1 MHGASAATPPL
12 SSCPHENAPLRT
24 DCGRVQQCAP
34 PKCLLLQPALCPCL
48 SVRGTVQLMVGPKVS
63 RPAPRAPRM
72 RIDFSYGIRR
82 CIACMDPKY
91 TRSAWAKCSQPAPR
105 YNLSLSLT
113 LSRTHARTPPPPF
126 HFSFLSH
133 FSPPPPTAQILD
145 PISPLLDWATP
156 PSAMAPPAASAAFT
170 FARAPNSTTRPA
182 TACRHLGHST
192 ACADAQDAR
201 LQYVCPQGGKR
212 H

>member
-72 RIDFSYGIRR
+72 RIDFSYGIKR
-82 CIACMDPKY
+82 CIACMDP
-91 TRSAWAKCSQPAPR
+91 SIQGQPGPSVVSLHQT
-105 YNLSLSLT
+105 YSLSHT
-113 LSRTHARTPPPPF
+113 HTHARTPPPPPF
-126 HFSFLSH
+126 HFSPLSH
-133 FSPPPPTAQILD
+133 FSPPPPTAQVLD

-156 PSAMAPPAASAAFT
+156 PSAMAPLAASAAFT

-182 TACRHLGHST
+182 TACRHSGHST

-201 LQYVCPQGGKR
+201 LQYVCPQGG
-212 H
+212 

>member
-72 RIDFSYGIRR
+72 RIDFSYGIKR
-82 CIACMDPKY
+82 CIACMDP
-91 TRSAWAKCSQPAPR
+91 SIQGQPGPSVV
-105 YNLSLSLT
+105 SLHQDIISLT
-113 LSRTHARTPPPPF
+113 HAYARTHASSSS
-126 HFSFLSH
+126 FSLEPS
-133 FSPPPPTAQILD
+133 L
-145 PISPLLDWATP
+145 PLL
-156 PSAMAPPAASAAFT
+156 
-170 FARAPNSTTRPA
+170 STSTNRTGTRPYLSSS
-182 TACRHLGHST
+182 RLGHPSIRYG
-192 ACADAQDAR
+192 AFGSKRRLHVRQSAKQHHPPRHSLPALGALHRLRRQAGCAIAIRMPAGQKG
-201 LQYVCPQGGKR
+201 Y
-212 H
+212 

>member
-34 PKCLLLQPALCPCL
+34 PKCLLLQPALCSCV

-72 RIDFSYGIRR
+72 RIDFSYGIKR
-82 CIACMDPKY
+82 CIACMDP
-91 TRSAWAKCSQPAPR
+91 SIQGQPGPSVVSLHQT
-105 YNLSLSLT
+105 YSLSHT
-113 LSRTHARTPPPPF
+113 HTHARTPPPPPF
-126 HFSFLSH
+126 HLSPLSH
-133 FSPPPPTAQILD
+133 FSPPPPTAQVLD